1 MKTLCAILMTVLL
14 QEPLPP
20 DAQKIVTA
28 ADTKLEALRKSYEEA
43 CARVKAQE
51 VKDLQRIHD
60 AIEKGNPGGAAT
72 IKAKI
77 DTLSADVSV
86 SMKPPGTIEQW
97 LLGKWIV
104 SLGGAGEVIEFK
116 GGGAV
121 VGNSADRTKGRIIVD
136 ASSLQIVWDSGYVE
150 TMKISKTFADE
161 TTGTGR
167 SGAQT
172 FKRLK

>member
-1 MKTLCAILMTVLL
+1 MKVACVLL
-14 QEPLPP
+14 MVLLPQDP
-20 DAQKIVTA
+20 IPQDAQKVISA
-28 ADTKLEALRKSYEEA
+28 ADAKLEALRKSYEEA

-51 VKDLQRIHD
+51 LKDLQRIHD
-60 AIEKGNPGGAAT
+60 AIAKGNPDGAAA

-77 DTLSADVSV
+77 DVLAADVV
-86 SMKPPGTIEQW
+86 VAMKPPSTVEQW
-97 LLGKWIV
+97 LQGKWIV

-116 GGGAV
+116 GSTTIGT
-121 VGNSADRTKGRIIVD
+121 SADRTKGRIIVD

-161 TTGTGR
+161 TTGVGR
-167 SGAQT
+167 SGIQT

>member
-1 MKTLCAILMTVLL
+1 MKIVIAALVILL
-14 QEPLPP
+14 QDPMPQ
-20 DAQKIVTA
+20 DALKVVAA
-28 ADTKLEALRKSYEEA
+28 ADAKLESLRKSYEEA
-43 CARVKAQE
+43 CAKVKIQE
-51 VKDLQRIHD
+51 MKDLQRIHD
-60 AIEKGNPGGAAT
+60 AIEKGSPGPAAT

-86 SMKPPGTIEQW
+86 GMKPPSTVDQW
-97 LLGKWIV
+97 LQGKWIV

-121 VGNSADRTKGRIIVD
+121 VGNSADRTKGRILVE
-136 ASSLQIVWDSGYVE
+136 ASKLQIVWDSGYVE
-150 TMKISKTFADE
+150 TMFISKTFADE
-161 TTGTGR
+161 TTGVGR